1 MLSTFR
7 RDLHQIP
14 ELGLDTEKTMCYIKE
29 RLAPLQCK
37 IYSPIPNSVVAY
49 FDRGQEE
56 TIAFRSDMDALPMM
70 EQNTFSFRSENG
82 KMHACGHDGH
92 MSMLLG
98 LAYRINE
105 QKELPYNVLLIFQ
118 PGEEDPGGAE
128 LLIKAGLFDPYRIKA
143 LFGFHIY
150 PNLPAGK
157 IVTRPGVMMA
167 GACNLQI
174 EIKGVSSHAAMP
186 EKGKDALLAGADL
199 ISRSKQK
206 EAVLFDEGT
215 FHLLHFGT
223 FESGNA
229 FNIVSDHALIQGT
242 IRYFE
247 PFVFDQ
253 IMDVIKDEIEAAA
266 QTYGVSI
273 NWRIDQHYPPLVNDR
288 DLIDRIMKEEKE
300 IGLLEKPVLI
310 AEDFAFYAKAVPAA
324 FFFIGSGK
332 PFPLHSSL
340 FDFDEQLLPCGVS
353 FYEKVL
359 DMFSRKP

>member
-14 ELGLDTEKTMCYIKE
+14 ELGLNTEKTMRYIKKQ
-29 RLAPLQCK
+29 LAGLHCK

-49 FDRGQEE
+49 FDRNKEE
-56 TIAFRSDMDALPMM
+56 TIAFRSDMDALPMG

-82 KMHACGHDGH
+82 NMHACGHDGH

-98 LAYRINE
+98 LAYRLD
-105 QKELPYNVLLIFQ
+105 QRQELAYNVLLIFQ

-128 LLIKAGLFDPYRIKA
+128 LLIKAGLFEPYRIKA

-157 IVTRPGVMMA
+157 IITRPGVMMA

-174 EIKGVSSHAAMP
+174 EIQGVSSHAAMP

-199 ISRSKQK
+199 VSHTKKK
-206 EAVLFDEGT
+206 EAMLFDKDT

-229 FNIVSDHALIQGT
+229 FNIVSDHAKIQGT

-253 IMDVIKDEIEAAA
+253 IMQEIKEEIQLIKEVY
-266 QTYGVSI
+266 QVSI
-273 NWRIDQHYPPLVNDR
+273 DWHIDQHYPPLVNDP
-288 DLIDRIMKEEKE
+288 DLIDRIRSENKE

-332 PFPLHSSL
+332 SFPLHSNL
-340 FDFDEQLLPCGVS
+340 FDFNEQLLPEGVS

-359 DMFSRKP
+359 DMFSGKP